1 LRAAVF
7 QQLVQ
12 PGYGEEMTTSVSRT
26 ASYVAFYRA
35 LETAE
40 RRRPRLFADPLA
52 TLFLSRP
59 LKLCLAAARV
69 SAVHGWIARY
79 ADHRAPGARASA
91 IARTRFIDD
100 VLRARVAD
108 GVRQLVVLG
117 AGFDC
122 RAHRIPEVGTA
133 SVRVFE
139 VDRPETQAKKRA
151 RLARAATAR
160 DEVAYV
166 PVDFLRDD
174 VAARLA
180 SAGWDP
186 LRPSLFIW
194 EGVTNYLDKDAVE
207 KVLSWIGR
215 AAPGSTVVFTYIH
228 AGLLDG
234 SMHFEG
240 GAQMR
245 ANVHELGEPWNFGLR
260 PDEVGAFIARFGLV
274 LRENLGADEY
284 RARLLPAE
292 QAGGYAF
299 YRIAVADVGER

>member
-1 LRAAVF
+1 
-7 QQLVQ
+7 
-12 PGYGEEMTTSVSRT
+12 MTTSASRT
-26 ASYVAFYRA
+26 AGYVAFYRA
-35 LETAE
+35 LETVE
-40 RRRPRLFADPLA
+40 RRRPRLFADPFA
-52 TLFLSRP
+52 TRFLSRP
-59 LKLCLAAARV
+59 LKLFVAAARV
-69 SAVHGWIARY
+69 SAAHGWIARY

-122 RAHRIPEVGTA
+122 RAHRIPELRTV

-151 RLARAATAR
+151 CLAQAAATR
-160 DEVAYV
+160 DDVAYV

-215 AAPGSTVVFTYIH
+215 AAPGSTAVFTYIH
-228 AGLLDG
+228 AGVLDG
-234 SMHFEG
+234 SVHFEG
-240 GAQMR
+240 GAQMQ
-245 ANVHELGEPWNFGLR
+245 ANVRRLGEPWTFGLR
-260 PDEVGAFIARFGLV
+260 PDEVAAFIARFGLV
-274 LRENLGADEY
+274 LRENLGSDEY

-292 QAGGYAF
+292 HAGGYAF